1 MKVLMIG
8 SFPDRVNSNAIL
20 RRCAADGFRAL
31 TEVELALDACPEQ
44 HPQLIDGE
52 AWDLVVFMGSIL
64 LDWFDLYPV
73 IDRARANLAAGG
85 KLALWLHDDPYE
97 FDAAHR
103 YDGAFD
109 RVYTTDP
116 TAQLYYRRREPTDWL
131 PLAAS
136 PALHYRA
143 PAAPV
148 RAWDFF
154 FCGEAYGNRVATV
167 QEIEEAGFGGRVF
180 GTNWPGHLRS
190 AVNARLGA
198 AALCDYYNAAPATLV
213 LGRNLDLRNNLYRLR
228 QSLFGPRVFE
238 AAMAGAAQI
247 VWDADRQLFGEFE
260 SGVHLIAVADPAE
273 LREGLRLLTS
283 DSEANLALRRN
294 AVDHAM
300 ASHTYAHR
308 AQKIIADLWP

>member
-1 MKVLMIG
+1 MKVLLVG

-20 RRCAADGFRAL
+20 RRCAAEGFRSLA
-31 TEVELALDACPEQ
+31 EVDLSVDICPEQ
-44 HPQLIDGE
+44 HVQLIE
-52 AWDLVVFMGSIL
+52 TERWDLVVFIGSIL
-64 LDWFDLYPV
+64 LDGFDLYPV
-73 IDRARANLAAGG
+73 IDRARARLAAAG
-85 KLALWLHDDPYE
+85 KLVLWLHDDPYE

-116 TAQLYYRRREPTDWL
+116 TAQLYYRRREPTGWL

-154 FCGEAYGNRVATV
+154 FCGEAFGNRVQLV
-167 QEIEEAGFGGRVF
+167 QDIEAAGFTGRVL

-190 AVNARLGA
+190 AVNARLGS

-238 AAMAGAAQI
+238 AAMAGGAQI
-247 VWDADRQLFGEFE
+247 VWDADCQLFGEFE
-260 SGVHLIAVADPAE
+260 SGRHLLAVRDMEE
-273 LREGLRLLTS
+273 LREGLRLLAS
-283 DSEANLALRRN
+283 DSRYNIDMRRA

-300 ASHTYAHR
+300 AAHTYAHR
-308 AQKIIADLWP
+308 AQKMISDLWT